1 MTPALEQIERRRLAL
16 NVSRTELAVAA
27 GIPLTY
33 YSGFLIAGKRRPRE
47 TTLARLN
54 TALSNIARK
63 RGVDADFPP
72 DFPLTVAYR
81 LALIVAAHVLG
92 HDAAAAQAADP
103 ARRATQCP
111 DWMKAAEVRRL
122 ALYLL
127 TSECGFSQSEVA
139 RAAGLT
145 KQAVSEICKDMEA
158 IRDEGSAFEAMVDT
172 LRNWIM
178 GEDE

>member
-1 MTPALEQIERRRLAL
+1 MMPALQRIEQRRLAL
-16 NVSRTELAVAA
+16 KISRTELERAAGLSANYLSAVAA
-27 GIPLTY
+27 SRY
-33 YSGFLIAGKRRPRE
+33 VPRE
-47 TTLARLN
+47 STLARLN
-54 TALSNIARK
+54 TALSNIAKK
-63 RGVDADFPP
+63 RGGGDMP

-81 LALIVAAHVLG
+81 LALIVAAHTLG
-92 HDAAAAQAADP
+92 HDASAAQAADP
-103 ARRATQCP
+103 SRRATQCP

-145 KQAVSEICKDMEA
+145 KQAVSEICRDMEA

-178 GEDE
+178 GEVE

>member
-1 MTPALEQIERRRLAL
+1 MPALQQIERRRMAL
-16 NVSRTELAVAA
+16 NVSRTELATAA
-27 GIPLTY
+27 GIALTY

-47 TTLARLN
+47 STLARLN

-63 RGVDADFPP
+63 RGTDSDFPM
-72 DFPLTVAYR
+72 TVAYR
-81 LALIVAAHVLG
+81 LALIVAAHALG
-92 HDAAAAQAADP
+92 HDAAAAQTADP

-145 KQAVSEICKDMEA
+145 KQAVSEACKDLEN
-158 IRDEGSAFEAMVDT
+158 IRDEGSAFEAKVDM
-172 LRNWIM
+172 LRDWIM
-178 GEDE
+178 GDVE